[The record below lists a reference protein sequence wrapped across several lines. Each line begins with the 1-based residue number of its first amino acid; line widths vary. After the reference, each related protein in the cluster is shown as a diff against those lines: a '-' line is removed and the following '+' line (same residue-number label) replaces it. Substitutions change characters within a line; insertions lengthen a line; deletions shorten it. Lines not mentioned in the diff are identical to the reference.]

1 MGVNPLHRLTRG
13 NARWA
18 LDKGVE
24 AYRDGGVR
32 GLVVKSVGF
41 VEKRRVRAVAF
52 PTLGSTA
59 STFRGAV
66 VMLADVDPPQCWHY
80 RVQQKRQ
87 ACAVRGIPF
96 VVVRPQASAEVLS
109 QVQLA
114 SLLIVYRQ
122 PMSMLLQEVIAEAR
136 RLRVPVVYEAD
147 DIVYRQDLVAAN
159 PNLAT
164 LPADLRA
171 AVIAGAA
178 DYAAGL
184 RACDGVISS
193 TRPLADDMARGVTGP
208 AAVIE
213 NGIDA
218 EMWSMARGIDLDL
231 AAGRIRRSEGAGAGG
246 GDAAA
251 DGGEVVIGYGSG
263 SRAHDADLAL
273 AAPALA
279 RILTE
284 FPQVSLRLFGPVAP
298 PPELVRFSKRIERVP
313 ILPQGEYLWEFAH
326 ADIAL
331 APLLDVPFNHYKS
344 QVKYAEAGLVR
355 LPLVASPTVY
365 ATYVDDGRTG
375 FIADGDEQWYQVL
388 RALVTDPQLRRRVGD
403 AARADITRWDVDGAI
418 ADQFEAML
426 ATFNV
431 RVAAS

>member
-1 MGVNPLHRLTRG
+1 MNPLHRLTHG

-18 LDKGVE
+18 VDKGVE

-32 GLVVKSVGF
+32 GLVVKTVSF

-52 PTLGSTA
+52 SPLGSTA
-59 STFRGAV
+59 GTYRGAV

-87 ACAVRGIPF
+87 ACAARGIPL
-96 VVVRPQASAEVLS
+96 VVVLPHSSTEVLS
-109 QVQLA
+109 QLQLA
-114 SLLIVYRQ
+114 SMLIIYRQ
-122 PMSMLLQEVIAEAR
+122 PMSMLLKEVLAEAR
-136 RLRVPVVYEAD
+136 RLRIPVVYEAD

-159 PNLAT
+159 PNLGT

-178 DYAAGL
+178 DYAAAL
-184 RACDGVISS
+184 AACDGVISS
-193 TRPLADDMARGVTGP
+193 TRPLADDMARGVSG
-208 AAVIE
+208 ASAVIE

-218 EMWSMARGIDLDL
+218 QMWSIARGIDIDCE
-231 AAGRIRRSEGAGAGG
+231 AGQITRS
-246 GDAAA
+246 
-251 DGGEVVIGYGSG
+251 DGQDVVIGYGSG
-263 SRAHDADLAL
+263 SRAHDADLAV
-273 AAPALA
+273 AAPALV
-279 RILTE
+279 RILAE

-298 PPELVRFSKRIERVP
+298 PPVLARFADRITRVP
-313 ILPQGEYLWEFAH
+313 ILPQGEFLWEFAH
-326 ADIAL
+326 VDIAL

-375 FIADGDEQWYQVL
+375 FIAEGDEQWYQVL
-388 RALVTDPQLRRRVGD
+388 RRLVTDPDLRRGVGR
-403 AARADITRWDVDGAI
+403 AARADIARWDVDGAI

-431 RVAAS
+431 RVAN